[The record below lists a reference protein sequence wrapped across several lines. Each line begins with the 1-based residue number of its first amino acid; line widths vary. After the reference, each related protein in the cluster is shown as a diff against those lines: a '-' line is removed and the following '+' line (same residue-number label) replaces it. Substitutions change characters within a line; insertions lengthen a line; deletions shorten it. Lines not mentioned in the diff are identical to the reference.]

1 MSIDMNQFLQTFFEE
16 SFEGLDHME
25 NGLLDMTAGEADI
38 ELLNTI
44 FRAAH
49 SIKGG
54 AGTFG
59 LKSVTDL
66 THHLET
72 LLDRMREG
80 NFPVTSEAINLLLQ
94 AVDVLRGLLEA
105 ERDGGEADMDKAQTV
120 TEQLASLVEGDSADS
135 DAGSGAATD
144 SSLAENEP
152 TSGDNGSGGWQIEFV
167 PHSQLFMTG
176 NDPLRLLDELAELGE
191 LQSQCHTENLP
202 SLPDLDPE
210 QCVLSWTLWLYG
222 DISRQ
227 DIEEVFEWVEDDCD
241 LTITPLETPASDDT
255 ETLQTESEEV
265 PADPHT
271 SDTGK
276 PDQAGS
282 AEKKKNAAQGQSGG
296 SSSIRVNTDKIDNL
310 IDMVGE
316 LVITQ
321 SMLNELG
328 EDFHMEKIEQLRD
341 GLAQLERNTRELQE
355 NVMRIR
361 MVPISFAYSRLPR
374 MVHDLTNQLGKKVDL
389 QLNGEETELD
399 KTVMEKIIDPLVHLV
414 RNAMD
419 HGIEPP
425 EKREELGKPETGT
438 LEINAYHKGGYIVIE
453 INDDGGGISRDRLL
467 HKARD
472 AGLVENGV
480 ELSDEQVFDFIFHPG
495 LSTHD
500 EATDISGR
508 GVGMD
513 VVKRNIKALSGN
525 ITVQSTP
532 GKGTRF
538 AIHLPLT
545 LSILDGQLFRVG
557 DQVYVVPLISIMES
571 LQMQPEKINR
581 MAGSSELY
589 HWRED
594 YIPIIRLREL
604 FGEPGGGDLQNQLM
618 VVVEEDDRYVGMHVD
633 ELMGQQQVV
642 IKSLKSNYRP
652 VPGFAGATILG
663 DGTVALILDIA
674 GLMDLAQKRDAVAD
688 TSAARATVTE
698 DGAHEQ

>member
-16 SFEGLDHME
+16 SFEGLDDME
-25 NGLLDMTAGEADI
+25 NGLLNMTAGEPDV
-38 ELLNTI
+38 EQLNDI

-59 LKSVTDL
+59 LTSVTDL
-66 THHLET
+66 THKLET
-72 LLDRMREG
+72 LLDRLREG
-80 NFPVTSEAINLLLQ
+80 ESEVTTDGINLLLES
-94 AVDVLRGLLEA
+94 VDCLRSLLQA
-105 ERDGGEADMDKAQTV
+105 ERDGSEADP
-120 TEQLASLVEGDSADS
+120 EQAADITTRLAAMVDGDNGDDSAGAHE
-135 DAGSGAATD
+135 DAGSADEG
-144 SSLAENEP
+144 N
-152 TSGDNGSGGWQIEFV
+152 GGGGSGPGGGWRISFTPE
-167 PHSQLFMTG
+167 PHLFMTG
-176 NDPLRLLDELAELGE
+176 NDPLRLLEELSELGE
-191 LQSQCHTENLP
+191 IQVRCDSSSLP
-202 SLPDLDPE
+202 ALPDLDPE
-210 QCVLSWTLWLYG
+210 QCVLSWTIELYG
-222 DISRQ
+222 DVQREA
-227 DIEEVFEWVEDDCD
+227 IEEVFEWVEDDCS
-241 LTITPLETPASDDT
+241 LTIAPLEPVSGNTAATELETAPESQAAGAGEVADETQQQKPA
-255 ETLQTESEEV
+255 Q
-265 PADPHT
+265 
-271 SDTGK
+271 
-276 PDQAGS
+276 
-282 AEKKKNAAQGQSGG
+282 QSGG
-296 SSSIRVNTDKIDNL
+296 GGNASTSSSIRVDTGKIDNL

-328 EDFHMEKIEQLRD
+328 ENFTMDRLEKLQD

-374 MVHDLTNQLGKKVDL
+374 MVHDLMRQLGKKVDL

-425 EKREELGKPETGT
+425 EKRVELGKPETGT
-438 LEINAYHKGGYIVIE
+438 LEMNAYHKGGYIVIE

-467 HKARD
+467 NKARD
-472 AGLVENGV
+472 AGLVENGA

-500 EATDISGR
+500 EATDVSGR

-513 VVKRNIKALSGN
+513 VVKRNIKALGGN
-525 ITVQSTP
+525 ITVNSTP

-571 LQMQPEKINR
+571 LQMQGGKIKR
-581 MAGSSELY
+581 MAGTSELY
-589 HWRED
+589 EWRDD

-604 FGEPGGGDLQNQLM
+604 FNEAGGGDLENELM
-618 VVVEEDDRYVGMHVD
+618 VVVEEDDRYVGLHVD
-633 ELMGQQQVV
+633 ELLGQQQVV

-652 VPGFAGATILG
+652 VTGFAGATILG
-663 DGTVALILDIA
+663 NGTVALILDIA
-674 GLMDLAQKRDAVAD
+674 GLLELAQARDEVL
-688 TSAARATVTE
+688 TN
-698 DGAHEQ
+698 GANN

>member
-16 SFEGLDHME
+16 SFEGLDDME
-25 NGLLDMTAGEADI
+25 NGLLNMRAGAPDPEQ
-38 ELLNTI
+38 LNDI

-59 LKSVTDL
+59 LQSVTGL
-66 THHLET
+66 THNLET

-80 NFPVTSEAINLLLQ
+80 NFEVTTDAINLLLESVDCLRSLLRAEQDGSEADPEQ
-94 AVDVLRGLLEA
+94 AASVT
-105 ERDGGEADMDKAQTV
+105 ERLAALVGTGDSDEPAPTSTGPAPSAGGE
-120 TEQLASLVEGDSADS
+120 GH
-135 DAGSGAATD
+135 
-144 SSLAENEP
+144 
-152 TSGDNGSGGWQIEFV
+152 GGWRIEFIPE
-167 PHSQLFMTG
+167 PHLFMSG
-176 NDPLRLLDELAELGE
+176 NDPLRLMDELAELGE
-191 LQSQCHTENLP
+191 LTVECHDQDVP
-202 SLPDLDPE
+202 ALPDLDPE
-210 QCVLSWTLWLYG
+210 QCYLGWTIHLYG
-222 DISRQ
+222 DVTR
-227 DIEEVFEWVEDDCD
+227 DAVAEVFEWVEDDCR
-241 LTITPLETPASDDT
+241 LTIEPIGAESGSGNGSEPLAEGGGSPDTDSGDTPGDDGNGR
-255 ETLQTESEEV
+255 
-265 PADPHT
+265 T
-271 SDTGK
+271 SD
-276 PDQAGS
+276 PAPQ
-282 AEKKKNAAQGQSGG
+282 NSGG
-296 SSSIRVNTDKIDNL
+296 GASTSSSIRVNTDKIDTL

-328 EDFHMEKIEQLRD
+328 EDFTMDKLEKLQD

-374 MVHDLTNQLGKKVDL
+374 MVHDLKRQLGKEVDL

-414 RNAMD
+414 RNGMD

-425 EKREELGKPETGT
+425 EKRIELGKPETGT
-438 LEINAYHKGGYIVIE
+438 LEINSYHKGGYIIIE
-453 INDDGGGISRDRLL
+453 INDDGAGIKRDRLL
-467 HKARD
+467 AKARE
-472 AGLVENGV
+472 AGLVDDGS
-480 ELSDEQVFDFIFHPG
+480 ELNDEQVFDFIFHPG
-495 LSTHD
+495 LSTNE
-500 EATDISGR
+500 EATDVSGR

-513 VVKRNIKALSGN
+513 VVKRNIKALGGN
-525 ITVQSTP
+525 ITVNSTP

-571 LQMQPEKINR
+571 LQMQPEKISS
-581 MAGSSELY
+581 MAGSAELY
-589 HWRED
+589 QWRED

-604 FGEPGGGDLQNQLM
+604 FNETPSGSLENELM
-618 VVVEEDDRYVGMHVD
+618 VVVEEDDRYVGLHVD

-652 VPGFAGATILG
+652 VTGFAGATILG
-663 DGTVALILDIA
+663 NGTVALILDIA
-674 GLMDLAQKRDAVAD
+674 GLLDLAEARDAL
-688 TSAARATVTE
+688 ATNGAE
-698 DGAHEQ
+698 D